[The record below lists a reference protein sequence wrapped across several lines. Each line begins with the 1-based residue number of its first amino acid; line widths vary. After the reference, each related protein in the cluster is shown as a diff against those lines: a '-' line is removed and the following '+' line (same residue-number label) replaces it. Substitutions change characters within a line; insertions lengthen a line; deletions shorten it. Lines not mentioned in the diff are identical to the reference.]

1 MKIRFIHILL
11 LGTAMLWL
19 TGCANSPFYHGY
31 IMRGQVVQASVSD
44 VVVCIGK
51 RDGAEPGQLLNVYRV
66 VLAEGV
72 VEEGESIWSR
82 APVGKVKIENI
93 IDDHFAKAR
102 VMDGDIAKNDI
113 VELQK

>member
-1 MKIRFIHILL
+1 
-11 LGTAMLWL
+11 
-19 TGCANSPFYHGY
+19 
-31 IMRGQVVQASVSD
+31 
-44 VVVCIGK
+44 
-51 RDGAEPGQLLNVYRV
+51 
-66 VLAEGV
+66 LAEGV

-102 VMDGDIAKNDI
+102 VIEGDIVKNDI